1 MINVYLFLLLALIFL
16 CDESK
21 EGKLIRLVLK
31 WFRKEHFFLK
41 QVLFVNITCNIPNK
55 QRINL

>member
-21 EGKLIRLVLK
+21 EGKLIHLVFK
-31 WFRKEHFFLK
+31 WF
-41 QVLFVNITCNIPNK
+41 
-55 QRINL
+55 